1 MLDFAFKNIK
11 RRKARTILTTL
22 GIIVGITA
30 IVALGSLSEGL
41 GLMVNEELGAVAGKI
56 ILTEAGASMTS
67 GYQGSDI
74 TPEQISMVSEI
85 SGVEEV
91 VPMVFYMPPF
101 GPGAGGPPTFA
112 VIGIELDKLEHFI
125 GKEIVVE
132 DGRKP
137 DDDEREVALVGY
149 MLRDTMNVRVGDF
162 YTYREKDFE
171 VVGIAEE
178 TGISDV
184 DMSYIVPLADLQ
196 DALGTDNYQ
205 VAYAVLEDP
214 DAAEDIADEIED
226 ADDTIDA
233 LTFTD
238 ISRQVSGIIDQISL
252 FTIGIGAIA
261 AFVGGLGV
269 LNTMIMAVMER
280 KREIGVMKA
289 IGATRKFILM
299 QILSESTMLS
309 LIGGLVGLFLGWM
322 GSFAVSAFT
331 GGFIEAVVTP
341 GLALGAIGFA
351 MLLGFVGGL
360 YPAWKATKLDPVE
373 ALRG

>member
-41 GLMVNEELGAVAGKI
+41 GMMVNEELGAVAGKI
-56 ILTEAGASMTS
+56 ILTEKGANMAA

-74 TPEQISMVSEI
+74 TPEQLSLVEEI

-101 GPGAGGPPTFA
+101 GPGAGVPSFA
-112 VIGIELDKLEHFI
+112 VIGIDMDKLEYFI
-125 GKEIVVE
+125 GEEIMVE

-137 DDDEREVALVGY
+137 DEDEREVALAGI
-149 MLRDTMNVRVGDF
+149 MLKETMNVRVGDF
-162 YTYREKDFE
+162 YTYKEKDFE

-184 DMSYIVPLADLQ
+184 DMSYIVPLEDLQ
-196 DALGTDNYQ
+196 DALGIENYQ
-205 VAYAVLEDP
+205 VAYVVLEDP
-214 DAAEDIADEIED
+214 DAAEDIADQIED
-226 ADDTIDA
+226 TDDTIDA
-233 LTFTD
+233 MTFTD
-238 ISRQVSGIIDQISL
+238 IARQVSSIIDQISL

-289 IGATRKFILM
+289 IGATRKFILI

-309 LIGGLVGLFLGWM
+309 LIGGLVGLFLGWI
-322 GSFAVSAFT
+322 GSFAVSSFT
-331 GGFIEAVVTP
+331 GGFIETVVTP
-341 GLALGAIGFA
+341 GLAFGAIGFA